1 MAENYKVGDLLG
13 RGGMGE
19 VRLARSQSGRLVAIK
34 HVRKTLNLD
43 PQLCIRLTE
52 EAHILSRIAHPN
64 VVQVLDGGVGAD
76 GQPFIVMA
84 RAYGTPLDIAITR
97 TGAFSRERI
106 TGILGQVFEG
116 LAAIHDAGIIHA
128 DLKSSNILIDELDR
142 ATIIDFGLARI
153 AAKIA
158 IDDVFAGTPAY
169 MAPEQLSGGPPS
181 ISGDIFAAG
190 VITYELLTGSPP
202 LPRDMQPMVLL
213 AKRLHESAE
222 PPSRRAPERAI
233 TPALDNVLAR
243 ALSRDVAARFSS
255 IRDMADAMSEALA
268 AWEPGVH
275 GVRSRGLEHLAPT
288 VELVAP
294 IETSAPTNEQLTKLR
309 VNRDDRVITEAL
321 AKASAAVAQRDV
333 AAAVGVL
340 EGALHKL
347 VPTSPLETIAPEAW
361 RIETVLAALY
371 QSQGRKD
378 HAMRMARVS
387 CQHAQ
392 RTGSTVAKARAQ
404 VVMEQVTAE
413 QTRMAR
419 GSRPPTR
426 KKSL

>member
-1 MAENYKVGDLLG
+1 
-13 RGGMGE
+13 MGE

-43 PQLCIRLTE
+43 PQLCLRLTE

-76 GQPFIVMA
+76 GQPFLVMA

-106 TGILGQVFEG
+106 AGILGQVFEG

-128 DLKSSNILIDELDR
+128 DLKSSNILLDELDR
-142 ATIIDFGLARI
+142 ATIIDFGLARV
-153 AAKIA
+153 ASKIA

-169 MAPEQLSGGPPS
+169 MAPELLSGGPPS
-181 ISGDIFAAG
+181 IQGDIFAAG
-190 VITYELLTGSPP
+190 VIAYELLTGSPP
-202 LPRDMQPMVLL
+202 LPRDMQPMMLL

-222 PPSRRAPERAI
+222 PPSRRAPARAI
-233 TPALDNVLAR
+233 TPELDKVLAR
-243 ALSRDVAARFSS
+243 ALSRDVGVRFSS
-255 IRDMADAMSEALA
+255 ILDMADAMCEALA
-268 AWEPGVH
+268 AWEPRAH
-275 GVRSRGLEHLAPT
+275 DAGVRSRGLEHLAPT

-294 IETSAPTNEQLTKLR
+294 VETQAPTNEQLTKLR

-321 AKASAAVAQRDV
+321 SKTSAAVANRDV
-333 AAAVGVL
+333 AGAVALL
-340 EGALHKL
+340 EDALRKL
-347 VPTSPLETIAPEAW
+347 VPSSPLETIAPEAW

-378 HAMRMARVS
+378 HAMRLARVA

-419 GSRPPTR
+419 GSRPPIRR